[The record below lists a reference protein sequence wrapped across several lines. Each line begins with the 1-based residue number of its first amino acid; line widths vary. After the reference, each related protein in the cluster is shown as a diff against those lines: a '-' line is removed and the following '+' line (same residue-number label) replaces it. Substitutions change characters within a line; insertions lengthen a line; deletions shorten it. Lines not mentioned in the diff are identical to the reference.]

1 MKRTEK
7 LNALEIAL
15 NNERRE
21 REFYLKNAVRC
32 GNILGSTMFKQI
44 ADDELEHYKR
54 LQQVHAAWSDE
65 GKWPETVPLKVKE
78 TKVKDILKEMVK
90 KTEITQ
96 PGEKDDFDAISIALD
111 FEAKG
116 EKFYAGLRD
125 AVTNPME
132 KKFFD
137 LLAGMEREHFL
148 SLKDTEE
155 YLKDPVSWFTRKE
168 HHGIDGA

>member
-1 MKRTEK
+1 MKKTER

-15 NNERRE
+15 NNEKRE
-21 REFYLKNAVRC
+21 REFYLKNAERC
-32 GNILGSTMFKQI
+32 RNTLGSAMFKEI

-54 LQQVHAAWSDE
+54 LQQLHAAWTDE

-78 TKVKDILKEMVK
+78 TKVKDILKEMLE
-90 KTEITQ
+90 KTEYTK
-96 PGEKDDFDAISIALD
+96 PGEQNDFDAITTALD

-116 EKFYAGLRD
+116 EKFYASLSD
-125 AVTNPME
+125 AVSNPME

-137 LLAGMEREHFL
+137 LLANMEREHYL